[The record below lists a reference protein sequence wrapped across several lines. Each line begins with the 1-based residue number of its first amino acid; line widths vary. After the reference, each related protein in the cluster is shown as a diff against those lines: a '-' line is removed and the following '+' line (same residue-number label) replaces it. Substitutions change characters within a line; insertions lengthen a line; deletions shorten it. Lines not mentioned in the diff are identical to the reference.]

1 VKCINTT
8 QISEEKIENY
18 GFSDDSEEEIEKTEK
33 NLYAFED
40 RRNGKIKSQN
50 DETEYD
56 SDLTSIAKRFEAESV
71 FDLNHAE
78 TVRRLKNFFEKN
90 RKKLRENREV
100 PSVNKINPPNQTS
113 TLPSSTQINFYSD
126 SVANLQNDT
135 SLLNKKRNKN

>member
-1 VKCINTT
+1 MKCINTT